1 MMAPWAERPI
11 EEASLFNPAFGSL
24 TLAKAVADF
33 HKQTGEGIPYP
44 LVFLVMPLA
53 LHTETRDA
61 LPATTR
67 AVMHNW
73 ISEHAPLLSN
83 FPDRV
88 RRMAPVTREA
98 VLFAL
103 VHGKLALSGGR
114 LSPGLRRYR
123 TNAVSAKTTAETERC
138 LRAAALLGRWFATG
152 GTAATIMSS
161 WGVRP

>member
-1 MMAPWAERPI
+1 MMTPWAERPI

-103 VHGKLALSGGR
+103 VHGNLPCLAAGS
-114 LSPGLRRYR
+114 RRGFAGTGPTR
-123 TNAVSAKTTAETERC
+123 SRRKRQRKQSAVSER
-138 LRAAALLGRWFATG
+138 RRF
-152 GTAATIMSS
+152 
-161 WGVRP
+161 